1 MSNSRKN
8 FAYKLGKI
16 PRLERSNGLHFSSAV
31 VFDFWNVKKQIRV
44 DTRFSNK
51 FATTVFWLYSNEGNS
66 NSCNKN
72 HVTCRFYKGSCL
84 FTYFLYYLCCVV
96 GCKNICMYVG
106 IIIIFLYQEWKIF
119 HEIVNSMF
127 LNKRKLMPKELMK

>member
-96 GCKNICMYVG
+96 GCKNIAYTLKYYVVLDQSSNPN
-106 IIIIFLYQEWKIF
+106 IRNFKPLQTFKTCQV
-119 HEIVNSMF
+119 EIWNH
-127 LNKRKLMPKELMK
+127 